1 MIVTPAGP
9 PPWPALI
16 IIHPVTGL
24 EEMMQQRARDYARAG
39 YLAVAPDVYAGD
51 PAYGDH
57 EPKNIER
64 AAHLWLERDDA
75 KREASLARFDP
86 AVRKR
91 IFAAHEWIIGRNTA
105 SFVDVVAACFAE
117 IRGRSDVTTI
127 GCIGYCMG
135 GRLSGELAAS
145 GAALDAAVIFYGPA
159 PKAETI
165 PKIRCP
171 IQGHYAV
178 TDSGITSRVYE
189 FALAMHA
196 AGKSF
201 DYSVYDADHGFGE
214 PVADVYDPAAARLA
228 TGRADAFLAQ
238 HLKRLE

>member
-1 MIVTPAGP
+1 MIVLPKGP

-24 EEMMQQRARDYARAG
+24 EEMMQQRARDYAEEG

-51 PAYGDH
+51 PGYAAH

-64 AAHLWLERDDA
+64 AAHIWLERDDA
-75 KREASLARFDP
+75 KREAHLAHFEP
-86 AVRKR
+86 EVRER

-105 SFVDVVAACFAE
+105 GYIDVVAACFAE
-117 IRGRSDVTTI
+117 VRARTDVSTI

-135 GRLSGELAAS
+135 GRLSAELAAS
-145 GAALDAAVIFYGPA
+145 GAALDAAVIFYGGA
-159 PKAETI
+159 PKAESI
-165 PKIRCP
+165 PNIRCP
-171 IQGHYAV
+171 MQGHYAV
-178 TDSGITSRVYE
+178 TDGGITPRALE

-201 DYSVYDADHGFGE
+201 DYSVYNADHGFGE
-214 PVADVYDPAAARLA
+214 PVADVYEPQAARLA
-228 TGRADAFLAQ
+228 TGRANAFLAE
-238 HLKRLE
+238 HLKR